1 MAVSEIRRQRDLFE
15 ARKKQKFVEKQ
26 QRRKRQSQTD
36 GNQSEDRAT
45 YVINSDIDE
54 GVGVSMYS
62 ADVTT
67 AATWGGSTEQSSDEE
82 DSAVGDDAPVS
93 NFFIEDKHSN
103 LYIQISTY
111 LNSSFLG
118 ILLNAVFIYIVQQ

>member
-93 NFFIEDKHSN
+93 NFFIED
-103 LYIQISTY
+103 
-111 LNSSFLG
+111 
-118 ILLNAVFIYIVQQ
+118 

>member
-15 ARKKQKFVEKQ
+15 ERKKQKFVEKQ
-26 QRRKRQSQTD
+26 RRKKQSQND
-36 GNQSEDRAT
+36 ENQSDDRAT

-67 AATWGGSTEQSSDEE
+67 AATWGGSTEQSSDDE
-82 DSAVGDDAPVS
+82 DSAVGDEYPDRENVRIYTGNKNA
-93 NFFIEDKHSN
+93 NN
-103 LYIQISTY
+103 L
-111 LNSSFLG
+111 
-118 ILLNAVFIYIVQQ
+118 

>member
-15 ARKKQKFVEKQ
+15 ARKRQKFVEKQ
-26 QRRKRQSQTD
+26 QRRKMQSQTD
-36 GNQSEDRAT
+36 GDQSEDRAT

-67 AATWGGSTEQSSDEE
+67 AGTWGGSTEQSSDEE
-82 DSAVGDDAPVS
+82 DSALVDDVDAVS
-93 NFFIEDKHSN
+93 CHS
-103 LYIQISTY
+103 
-111 LNSSFLG
+111 
-118 ILLNAVFIYIVQQ
+118 